1 MGTTLNFLII
11 VLILIGLILFLI
23 FKLRRKPVQHFSK
36 KEELDRERYEIEEIL
51 GFVKRTIS
59 DFINTNLL
67 DLALSEEEYSRRKA
81 LVVELEKALKNANTG
96 DIQEKVYLKQYIY
109 DLLERKYGIDEHNVN
124 WIIPFNEPDSLSDQD
139 KFDILLHLYKKKY
152 GFKGLEQLIT
162 QYHLD
167 DLKSVIEDGS
177 TESYIITS
185 EEINKVYKME
195 AAKHKLDFH
204 DRLSVV
210 VQRIYSQYKGYGV
223 IDDILNQ
230 KIDGVSGGVSGV
242 PSSMQ
247 LLDDEVDLM
256 NSMKKIKHHGYESVW
271 IFYKG
276 KSIHL
281 SFLSYGSELELKR
294 IVNNIYKYDNPS
306 QMNEQ
311 TGFKV
316 NELKDGSRVVVAR
329 PPFAESWAFW
339 VRKFDLPNMSLEK
352 LISDESADNAELP
365 RELIKFFMKGAR
377 ITAITGPQ
385 GAGKTSLMMAAVK
398 YIPATY
404 NLRIQELAF
413 ELNLRKLYPQ
423 RNTIAFRETDYI
435 TGQQGLDFQKKT
447 DGTVNLLGEV
457 ATDPVAA
464 WMIKMGQVASLFTI
478 FTHHAKTFR
487 DLMWS
492 LRNALINT
500 QAATDQKAA
509 EEQVAK
515 VIELDVH
522 VERSSTG
529 RRYIERITECIYQE
543 HDDSAL
549 EKIQSG
555 DGLES
560 KMDALIAIKR
570 EEILRKTGRVW
581 KDRNIVEYRDGKY
594 IACEPLSKEKVHQ
607 MLSIMPPKDADN
619 FRMFLKKYW
628 GNVSYD

>member
-1 MGTTLNFLII
+1 MGTTLNYLII
-11 VLILIGLILFLI
+11 VLILIGLILFLTL
-23 FKLRRKPVQHFSK
+23 KLRRKPVQQVSK
-36 KEELDRERYEIEEIL
+36 KDEMDRKRYEIDQIL

-67 DLALSEEEYSRRKA
+67 DLGLSDEEYERRKA
-81 LVVELEKALKNANTG
+81 IVVELEKALKNANTG

-109 DLLERKYGIDEHNVN
+109 DLLERKYGINEENIN
-124 WIIPFNEPDSLSDQD
+124 WIIPFNDPKKLSDQD
-139 KFDILLHLYKKKY
+139 KFDILLHLYKKKF
-152 GFKGLEQLIT
+152 GFKGLEQLIS
-162 QYHLD
+162 QYQLD
-167 DLKSVIEDGS
+167 ELKSEIEDGT

-185 EEINKVYKME
+185 EEINKVFKTE
-195 AAKHKLDFH
+195 LANTKLDFQ

-210 VQRIYSQYKGYGV
+210 VQRVYSQYKGYGV
-223 IDDILNQ
+223 IDDILNMRV
-230 KIDGVSGGVSGV
+230 DGVSGGVSGV

-281 SFLSYGSELELKR
+281 SFLSFNSELELKR

-306 QMNEQ
+306 QMTEQ

-316 NELKDGSRVVVAR
+316 NELKDGSRVVVVR
-329 PPFAESWAFW
+329 PPFSESWAFW
-339 VRKFDLPNMSLEK
+339 VRKFDLPNMSLEN
-352 LISDESADNAELP
+352 LISDETAENAELP
-365 RELIKFFMKGAR
+365 RELMKFLMKGAR

-385 GAGKTSLMMAAVK
+385 GSGKTSLMMAAVK
-398 YIPATY
+398 YIPAVY
-404 NLRIQELAF
+404 NLRIQEMAF

-435 TGQQGLDFQKKT
+435 TGQQGLDLQKKT

-457 ATDPVAA
+457 ATDEVAA
-464 WMIKMGQVASLFTI
+464 WMIKMGQVASLFTV

-492 LRNALINT
+492 LRNSLINT
-500 QAATDQKAA
+500 QAATDQKTA

-522 VERSSTG
+522 VERSNTG
-529 RRYIERITECIYQE
+529 HRYIERITECIYQE
-543 HDDSAL
+543 HDDSELL
-549 EKIQSG
+549 EIKSG
-555 DGLES
+555 DTLES
-560 KMDALIAIKR
+560 KMDALIAIKK
-570 EEILRKTGRVW
+570 EELLRKTGRVW
-581 KDRNIVEYRDGKY
+581 KDRNIVEYLDGKY
-594 IACEPLSKEKVHQ
+594 VAGEPLSKEKVQQ
-607 MLSIMPPKDADN
+607 MLAIMPPKDASD
-619 FRMFLKKYW
+619 FKAFLNKHW
-628 GNVSYD
+628 GHVSYD